1 MRYFLFAIVGITLFL
16 SAGCRS
22 SELIIE
28 VVGPNEAPLSGVR
41 IEGSYQTRKSPADRM
56 PVTDRFDRVTDD
68 LGRIVITTPN
78 YIDGVHVSIKHELYT
93 RLGAKIKGF
102 PGMPDRGFEPDSI
115 EHPYTIEDVKSI
127 GRNIIRFYLNVK

>member
-16 SAGCRS
+16 STGCRS

-28 VVGPNEAPLSGVR
+28 VVGPNEAPLSEVR
-41 IEGSYQTRKSPADRM
+41 IEGSYQTRKSPADKM
-56 PVTDRFDRVTDD
+56 PFTDRFDMVTDSN
-68 LGRIVITTPN
+68 GRMVIRTPN
-78 YIDGVHVSIKHELYT
+78 YIDGVHLSIKHRLYT

-115 EHPYTIEDVKSI
+115 EHPYTIEDVKTV
-127 GRNIIRFYLNVK
+127 GLNVIRFYLNVK